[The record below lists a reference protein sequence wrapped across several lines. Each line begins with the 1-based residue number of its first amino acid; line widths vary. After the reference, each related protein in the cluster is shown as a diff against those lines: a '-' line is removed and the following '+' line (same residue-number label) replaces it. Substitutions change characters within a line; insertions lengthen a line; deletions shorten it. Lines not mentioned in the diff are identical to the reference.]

1 MKMIALFK
9 NKTMNIVMA
18 AAILITCVLS
28 GSITTYADELPEP
41 YPHPSSYLQDVH
53 VGQDVVWQ
61 TYQDYPELTVSYT
74 SSDPDIIQISENGEL
89 TVLREGVV
97 EITSSTPGNEN
108 YRASAFT
115 NFMETISSEEGLYLI
130 EGDPLLRRERR

>member
-1 MKMIALFK
+1 M
-9 NKTMNIVMA
+9 
-18 AAILITCVLS
+18 ITCVLS
-28 GSITTYADELPEP
+28 GSITTYADEFPEP
-41 YPHPSSYLQDVH
+41 YPHPSSYLQDAH

-61 TYQDYPELTVSYT
+61 PYQDYPELTVSYT

-97 EITSSTPGNEN
+97 EITASTPGNEN

>member
-41 YPHPSSYLQDVH
+41 YPHWE
-53 VGQDVVWQ
+53 VG
-61 TYQDYPELTVSYT
+61 
-74 SSDPDIIQISENGEL
+74 
-89 TVLREGVV
+89 
-97 EITSSTPGNEN
+97 
-108 YRASAFT
+108 
-115 NFMETISSEEGLYLI
+115 
-130 EGDPLLRRERR
+130 RERMVSVLGKV

>member
-53 VGQDVVWQ
+53 VGQYHIPAV
-61 TYQDYPELTVSYT
+61 TPISYR
-74 SSDPDIIQISENGEL
+74 SQK
-89 TVLREGVV
+89 
-97 EITSSTPGNEN
+97 
-108 YRASAFT
+108 
-115 NFMETISSEEGLYLI
+115 MES
-130 EGDPLLRRERR
+130 